1 MPTYTLLRSVWGLP
15 TVACRRLTPFPSET
29 RSTSAPEFF
38 LRKTKTS
45 IVALEIYFLVLY
57 LNLYEVVFYCMAIF
71 HLDFKIVKRSEGRS
85 SVAKAAYHA
94 RTRITDER
102 TGDTYDY
109 SRRTDLYG
117 HFILAPANA
126 PEYIV
131 KDSTALWN
139 EVERVERQQN
149 GQTARYFDV
158 AIPAELNNDDK
169 KRLVLEYCQ
178 KNFVDKGMIADIA
191 FHDLDSDNPHAHV
204 MLTLKTIGPE
214 GFGKKERSWNDRKMS
229 VLWRES
235 WASMANSYLAAA
247 GSSERI
253 DHRSL
258 QAQHEEALEKAAVA
272 LDNEEKAL
280 WLAKAA
286 ETNRPPMKRIHSAK
300 WRNKAAQEQ
309 RAAEQAVRD
318 AAKQEAVE
326 VYKTFSE
333 LDLEIVVDVRS
344 FTVAAL
350 AEPEQ
355 IVLPETHSGSS
366 TDENQRPVLVA
377 PAPHTRMRG
386 VKSYRDKTK
395 VSKVVAGKKPSVSIS
410 DSGTN
415 TILKTSSSQNQNR
428 ASRSAPERVKR
439 KQTTPRQDNIF
450 KRFTTLVIDF
460 FKEKFVWA
468 RSSRV
473 KHDPV
478 STEHDKRIT
487 ENFVFDEVLG
497 HHVSRAEYEKQ
508 AKFNSDTYKPT
519 PDEIRRFPS
528 RPKNGKPE
536 TTHDMDLTPSILEN
550 KKSNSP
556 QLRPSSYR
564 VNK

>member
-1 MPTYTLLRSVWGLP
+1 
-15 TVACRRLTPFPSET
+15 
-29 RSTSAPEFF
+29 
-38 LRKTKTS
+38 
-45 IVALEIYFLVLY
+45 
-57 LNLYEVVFYCMAIF
+57 MAIF

-126 PEYIV
+126 PQYIV

-169 KRLVLEYCQ
+169 KKLVLEYCQ

-235 WASMANSYLAAA
+235 WASMANSYLTAT
-247 GSSERI
+247 GSPERI

-258 QAQHEEALEKAAVA
+258 QAQHEEALSNATVA

-300 WRNKAAQEQ
+300 WRSKAAQKQ
-309 RAAEQAVRD
+309 RVAEQAIRD

-326 VYKTFSE
+326 VYKAFSE
-333 LDLEIVVDVRS
+333 LDLEIIVDVRS
-344 FTVAAL
+344 FTVAVL
-350 AEPEQ
+350 AEPEE
-355 IVLPETHSGSS
+355 IILPDAAKAEIQQPDRAAS
-366 TDENQRPVLVA
+366 EPYRRPA
-377 PAPHTRMRG
+377 
-386 VKSYRDKTK
+386 VKSYHDPNK
-395 VSKVVAGKKPSVSIS
+395 VSKVVMAGEETPILVAPKPNKS
-410 DSGTN
+410 TK
-415 TILKTSSSQNQNR
+415 LKIPFSQNTRAINR
-428 ASRSAPERVKR
+428 TPVKSKR
-439 KQTTPRQDNIF
+439 KQVKPRQSGLF
-450 KRFTTLVIDF
+450 KRFTTYIVDF

-468 RSSRV
+468 
-473 KHDPV
+473 KKKPAPV
-478 STEHDKRIT
+478 SVDIEHDKRIA
-487 ENFVFDEVLG
+487 EHYVFDEVQG
-497 HHVSRAEYEKQ
+497 IYVPRAEHERR
-508 AKFNSDTYKPT
+508 ARFNNDTYSPT
-519 PDEIRRFPS
+519 KEEIRRFPS
-528 RPKNGKPE
+528 RSVEPELPDSNLDYIPTLAADKKKPVPKLKPPGY
-536 TTHDMDLTPSILEN
+536 HND
-550 KKSNSP
+550 
-556 QLRPSSYR
+556 
-564 VNK
+564 

>member
-1 MPTYTLLRSVWGLP
+1 
-15 TVACRRLTPFPSET
+15 
-29 RSTSAPEFF
+29 
-38 LRKTKTS
+38 
-45 IVALEIYFLVLY
+45 
-57 LNLYEVVFYCMAIF
+57 MAIF

-126 PEYIV
+126 PEHIV

-139 EVERVERQQN
+139 EVERVERQNN
-149 GQTARYFDV
+149 GQTSRYFDV

-229 VLWRES
+229 IFWRES
-235 WASMANSYLAAA
+235 WASMANSFLAAA

-258 QAQHEEALEKAAVA
+258 QVQHEEALEKAAVA
-272 LDNEEKAL
+272 LDNEEQAL

-286 ETNRPPMKRIHSAK
+286 ETNRPAMKRIHSAK

-344 FTVAAL
+344 FTITHL
-350 AEPEQ
+350 AEPEE
-355 IVLPETHSGSS
+355 IVLPETRSSSS
-366 TDENQRPVLVA
+366 TNEEQNQEKRNLSEISSEKQRPLLVA
-377 PAPHTRMRG
+377 PAPDTRMRG

-410 DSGTN
+410 GSGTN
-415 TILKTSSSQNQNR
+415 TILKISSSQNPNR

-439 KQTTPRQDNIF
+439 KQAIPRQDNIF

-460 FKEKFVWA
+460 FKQKFVWA
-468 RSSRV
+468 KANKSQIDFISE
-473 KHDPV
+473 
-478 STEHDKRIT
+478 EHDKRIA
-487 ENFVFDEVLG
+487 ENFVFDKVLG

-519 PDEIRRFPS
+519 PDEINRFPS
-528 RPKNGKPE
+528 RQNSE
-536 TTHDMDLTPSILEN
+536 HNNANRDIVLNPSIHEN
-550 KKSNSP
+550 KKNNSP

>member
-1 MPTYTLLRSVWGLP
+1 
-15 TVACRRLTPFPSET
+15 
-29 RSTSAPEFF
+29 
-38 LRKTKTS
+38 
-45 IVALEIYFLVLY
+45 
-57 LNLYEVVFYCMAIF
+57 MAIF

-117 HFILAPANA
+117 HFILAPVNA
-126 PEYIV
+126 PQHIV
-131 KDSTALWN
+131 KDSTTLWN

-158 AIPAELNNDDK
+158 AIPAVLNNDDK

-286 ETNRPPMKRIHSAK
+286 ETNRPAMKRIHSAK
-300 WRNKAAQEQ
+300 WRSKAAQEQ
-309 RAAEQAVRD
+309 RAKEQAVRD

-344 FTVAAL
+344 FTITHL
-350 AEPEQ
+350 AEPEE
-355 IVLPETHSGSS
+355 IVLPETRSSSS
-366 TDENQRPVLVA
+366 TDEEQRPLQVA
-377 PAPHTRMRG
+377 PATHTRMRG

-395 VSKVVAGKKPSVSIS
+395 VSKVVAGIPPSISIS

-415 TILKTSSSQNQNR
+415 TILKTSTSQNPNR
-428 ASRSAPERVKR
+428 ASRSAPDRAR
-439 KQTTPRQDNIF
+439 KHKTTPRQDNIF

-460 FKEKFVWA
+460 FKQKFVWA
-468 RSSRV
+468 KV
-473 KHDPV
+473 NKTKDDIINE
-478 STEHDKRIT
+478 EHDKRIA
-487 ENFVFDEVLG
+487 ENYVFDEVLG
-497 HHVSRAEYEKQ
+497 HHVSRTEYEKQ

-519 PDEIRRFPS
+519 PDEISRFPS
-528 RPKNGKPE
+528 RPEKEQPE
-536 TTHDMDLTPSILEN
+536 SDHRMDLIPHAR
-550 KKSNSP
+550 KDKAP
-556 QLRPSSYR
+556 RMRPPGYR
-564 VNK
+564 K

>member
-1 MPTYTLLRSVWGLP
+1 
-15 TVACRRLTPFPSET
+15 
-29 RSTSAPEFF
+29 
-38 LRKTKTS
+38 
-45 IVALEIYFLVLY
+45 
-57 LNLYEVVFYCMAIF
+57 MAIF

-126 PEYIV
+126 PEHIV

-139 EVERVERQQN
+139 EVERVERQNN
-149 GQTARYFDV
+149 GQTSRYFDV

-235 WASMANSYLAAA
+235 WAAMANSYLAAA

-286 ETNRPPMKRIHSAK
+286 ETNRPAMKRIHSAK
-300 WRNKAAQEQ
+300 WRSKAAQEQ

-344 FTVAAL
+344 FTLSVL
-350 AEPEQ
+350 AEPEE
-355 IVLPETHSGSS
+355 IVLPETRSSSS
-366 TDENQRPVLVA
+366 TNEEQNQEKRNLSEISSEKQRPLLVA

-395 VSKVVAGKKPSVSIS
+395 VSKVVAGIPPSISIS

-415 TILKTSSSQNQNR
+415 
-428 ASRSAPERVKR
+428 
-439 KQTTPRQDNIF
+439 
-450 KRFTTLVIDF
+450 
-460 FKEKFVWA
+460 
-468 RSSRV
+468 
-473 KHDPV
+473 
-478 STEHDKRIT
+478 
-487 ENFVFDEVLG
+487 
-497 HHVSRAEYEKQ
+497 
-508 AKFNSDTYKPT
+508 
-519 PDEIRRFPS
+519 
-528 RPKNGKPE
+528 
-536 TTHDMDLTPSILEN
+536 DLT
-550 KKSNSP
+550 
-556 QLRPSSYR
+556 QQ
-564 VNK
+564 

>member
-1 MPTYTLLRSVWGLP
+1 RAYCLKTQPATGETYPKSDL
-15 TVACRRLTPFPSET
+15 F
-29 RSTSAPEFF
+29 
-38 LRKTKTS
+38 
-45 IVALEIYFLVLY
+45 
-57 LNLYEVVFYCMAIF
+57 N
-71 HLDFKIVKRSEGRS
+71 
-85 SVAKAAYHA
+85 KA
-94 RTRITDER
+94 
-102 TGDTYDY
+102 
-109 SRRTDLYG
+109 
-117 HFILAPANA
+117 
-126 PEYIV
+126 
-131 KDSTALWN
+131 
-139 EVERVERQQN
+139 
-149 GQTARYFDV
+149 
-158 AIPAELNNDDK
+158 
-169 KRLVLEYCQ
+169 YCQ

-235 WASMANSYLAAA
+235 WSAMANSYLAAA

-286 ETNRPPMKRIHSAK
+286 ETNRPAMKRIHSAK
-300 WRNKAAQEQ
+300 WRSKAAQEQ
-309 RAAEQAVRD
+309 RAKEQAVRD

-333 LDLEIVVDVRS
+333 LDLEIIVDVRS
-344 FTVAAL
+344 FTVAVL
-350 AEPEQ
+350 AESEE

-410 DSGTN
+410 DSGSN
-415 TILKTSSSQNQNR
+415 TILQTSSSQNPNR

-439 KQTTPRQDNIF
+439 KQTIPRQDNVF
-450 KRFTTLVIDF
+450 KRFTALLVDF
-460 FKEKFVWA
+460 IRGKFIWA
-468 RSSRV
+468 KTGKTKVDIISE
-473 KHDPV
+473 
-478 STEHDKRIT
+478 EHDKRIA
-487 ENFVFDEVLG
+487 ENYVFDEVLG
-497 HHVSRAEYEKQ
+497 RHVSRNEYEQ
-508 AKFNSDTYKPT
+508 RDKFNNDEKQHQTETCVLKPT
-519 PDEIRRFPS
+519 GKEISRFPS
-528 RPKNGKPE
+528 RV
-536 TTHDMDLTPSILEN
+536 
-550 KKSNSP
+550 KKSEQHNNEPEYRPTLSSGKRSGP
-556 QLRPSSYR
+556 KLRPPGFPL
-564 VNK
+564 K

>member
-1 MPTYTLLRSVWGLP
+1 
-15 TVACRRLTPFPSET
+15 
-29 RSTSAPEFF
+29 
-38 LRKTKTS
+38 
-45 IVALEIYFLVLY
+45 
-57 LNLYEVVFYCMAIF
+57 MAIF

-235 WASMANSYLAAA
+235 WASMANSYLEAA

-258 QAQHEEALEKAAVA
+258 QAQHEEALEKAAAA
-272 LDNEEKAL
+272 LDNEEQAL

-286 ETNRPPMKRIHSAK
+286 ETNRPAMKRIHSAK
-300 WRNKAAQEQ
+300 WRSKAAQEQ

-344 FTVAAL
+344 FTITHL
-350 AEPEQ
+350 AEPEE
-355 IVLPETHSGSS
+355 IVLPETRSGSS
-366 TDENQRPVLVA
+366 ASVPQRPVLVA

-386 VKSYRDKTK
+386 VKSYRDKSK

-410 DSGTN
+410 DYETN
-415 TILKTSSSQNQNR
+415 TILKTSSSQNPNR

-460 FKEKFVWA
+460 FKQKFVWA
-468 RSSRV
+468 KTDKIKVDIISE
-473 KHDPV
+473 
-478 STEHDKRIT
+478 EHDKRIA
-487 ENFVFDEVLG
+487 ENYVFDEVLG
-497 HHVSRAEYEKQ
+497 RHVSRNEYEQ
-508 AKFNSDTYKPT
+508 RAKFNNDEKQKQTEICATKPAAG
-519 PDEIRRFPS
+519 EIYRFPS
-528 RPKNGKPE
+528 RV
-536 TTHDMDLTPSILEN
+536 
-550 KKSNSP
+550 KKSEQPSNTPDYIPTLSSGKRNGP
-556 QLRPSSYR
+556 KLRPPGFPQ
-564 VNK
+564 K

>member
-1 MPTYTLLRSVWGLP
+1 
-15 TVACRRLTPFPSET
+15 
-29 RSTSAPEFF
+29 
-38 LRKTKTS
+38 
-45 IVALEIYFLVLY
+45 
-57 LNLYEVVFYCMAIF
+57 MAIF

-117 HFILAPANA
+117 HFILAPVNA
-126 PEYIV
+126 PEHIV

-139 EVERVERQQN
+139 EVERVERQHN
-149 GQTARYFDV
+149 GQTSRYFDV
-158 AIPAELNNDDK
+158 AIPAELTNDDK
-169 KRLVLEYCQ
+169 KKLVLEYCQ
-178 KNFVDKGMIADIA
+178 KNFVEKGMIADIA

-229 VLWRES
+229 IFWRES
-235 WASMANSYLAAA
+235 WASMANRYLAAS

-258 QAQHEEALEKAAVA
+258 QAQNEEALSNAAIA

-286 ETNRPPMKRIHSAK
+286 ATNRPAMKRIHSGK
-300 WRNKAAQEQ
+300 WRTKAAQEQ
-309 RAAEQAVRD
+309 RAREQAVRD

-344 FTVAAL
+344 FTITHL
-350 AEPEQ
+350 AEPEVIILVDTLSNTANSREAITTQ
-355 IVLPETHSGSS
+355 SAPVS
-366 TDENQRPVLVA
+366 QRR
-377 PAPHTRMRG
+377 PA
-386 VKSYRDKTK
+386 VKSYRNPDK
-395 VSKVVAGKKPSVSIS
+395 VSQVNRDPKPLLVIPPSPS
-410 DSGTN
+410 TK
-415 TILKTSSSQNQNR
+415 LKTPYSPTTGAIKRAPVKSKRNQDK
-428 ASRSAPERVKR
+428 P
-439 KQTTPRQDNIF
+439 PQDGIF
-450 KRFTTLVIDF
+450 KRFTTYIVDF

-468 RSSRV
+468 KKKPV
-473 KHDPV
+473 PV
-478 STEHDKRIT
+478 SADAEHDKRIA
-487 ENFVFDEVLG
+487 ENYVFDDVLDIY
-497 HHVSRAEYEKQ
+497 VARAEHEKR
-508 AKFNSDTYKPT
+508 AKFNSDTYTPT

-528 RPKNGKPE
+528 RPKSVQPKIDRQME
-536 TTHDMDLTPSILEN
+536 LTSSQPPSM
-550 KKSNSP
+550 KS
-556 QLRPSSYR
+556 SSYYPPLKPSGFDK
-564 VNK
+564 NK

>member
-1 MPTYTLLRSVWGLP
+1 
-15 TVACRRLTPFPSET
+15 
-29 RSTSAPEFF
+29 
-38 LRKTKTS
+38 
-45 IVALEIYFLVLY
+45 
-57 LNLYEVVFYCMAIF
+57 MAIF

-126 PEYIV
+126 PEHIV

-139 EVERVERQQN
+139 EVEKVERQNN

-158 AIPAELNNDDK
+158 SIPTELNNDEK
-169 KRLVLEYCQ
+169 KKLVLEYCQ

-247 GSSERI
+247 GSPERI

-258 QAQHEEALEKAAVA
+258 QAQHEEALEKAAAA
-272 LDNEEKAL
+272 LDNKEQAL

-286 ETNRPPMKRIHSAK
+286 ETNRPAMKRIHSAK
-300 WRNKAAQEQ
+300 WRSKAAQEQ

-344 FTVAAL
+344 FTITHL
-350 AEPEQ
+350 AEPEE
-355 IVLPETHSGSS
+355 IVLPETRSSSS
-366 TDENQRPVLVA
+366 TNDEQRPLLVA

-386 VKSYRDKTK
+386 VKSYRDKSK
-395 VSKVVAGKKPSVSIS
+395 VSKVVACIPPSISIS

-415 TILKTSSSQNQNR
+415 TILKTSTSQNPNR
-428 ASRSAPERVKR
+428 ASRSAPDRAR
-439 KQTTPRQDNIF
+439 KHKTTPRQDNIF

-460 FKEKFVWA
+460 FKQKFVWA
-468 RSSRV
+468 KANKSQNDLISE
-473 KHDPV
+473 
-478 STEHDKRIT
+478 EHDKRIA
-487 ENFVFDEVLG
+487 ENYVFDEVLG
-497 HHVSRAEYEKQ
+497 RHVLRPEYEKR
-508 AKFNSDTYKPT
+508 AKFNQDDYKPT
-519 PDEIRRFPS
+519 TDEITRFPS
-528 RPKNGKPE
+528 RLKQDQAEHNQSE
-536 TTHDMDLTPSILEN
+536 NLTPSVPLEQMG
-550 KKSNSP
+550 KDSYPKFRP
-556 QLRPSSYR
+556 PGLRSRDS
-564 VNK
+564 

>member
-1 MPTYTLLRSVWGLP
+1 
-15 TVACRRLTPFPSET
+15 
-29 RSTSAPEFF
+29 
-38 LRKTKTS
+38 
-45 IVALEIYFLVLY
+45 
-57 LNLYEVVFYCMAIF
+57 MAIF

-94 RTRITDER
+94 RCRITDER

-117 HFILAPANA
+117 HFILAPVNA
-126 PEYIV
+126 PQHIV

-139 EVERVERQQN
+139 EVERVERQNN

-169 KRLVLEYCQ
+169 KKLVLEYCQ
-178 KNFVDKGMIADIA
+178 KNFVEKGMIADIA

-204 MLTLKTIGPE
+204 MLTLKTIDQN
-214 GFGKKERSWNDRKMS
+214 GFGKKNRDWNDKKLS
-229 VLWRES
+229 VVWRES

-258 QAQHEEALEKAAVA
+258 QAQHEEALSNAAVA

-286 ETNRPPMKRIHSAK
+286 ETNRPAMKRIHSAK
-300 WRNKAAQEQ
+300 WRSKAAQEH

-344 FTVAAL
+344 FTITHL

-377 PAPHTRMRG
+377 PAPHTRVRG

-395 VSKVVAGKKPSVSIS
+395 VSKVVAGKKPSVNIS

-415 TILKTSSSQNQNR
+415 TILKTSLFQNPNR
-428 ASRSAPERVKR
+428 ASRSAPKRLKR
-439 KQTTPRQDNIF
+439 KQATPRQDNVF
-450 KRFTTLVIDF
+450 KRFTALLVDF
-460 FKEKFVWA
+460 VRNKLIWA
-468 RSSRV
+468 KTNKTKLDSISE
-473 KHDPV
+473 
-478 STEHDKRIT
+478 EHDKRIA
-487 ENFVFDEVLG
+487 ENYVFDEVLG
-497 HHVSRAEYEKQ
+497 HPVPRAEYEKR
-508 AKFNSDTYKPT
+508 AKFNQDDYKPT
-519 PDEIRRFPS
+519 PDEISRFPS
-528 RPKNGKPE
+528 RRNQE
-536 TTHDMDLTPSILEN
+536 LQQVNNNMDLTSSLPQTMKNNSTQLNPS
-550 KKSNSP
+550 
-556 QLRPSSYR
+556 RWR
-564 VNK
+564 DRT

>member
-1 MPTYTLLRSVWGLP
+1 
-15 TVACRRLTPFPSET
+15 
-29 RSTSAPEFF
+29 
-38 LRKTKTS
+38 
-45 IVALEIYFLVLY
+45 
-57 LNLYEVVFYCMAIF
+57 MAIF
-71 HLDFKIVKRSEGRS
+71 HLDFKIVKRSEGKS

-126 PEYIV
+126 PEHIV

-139 EVERVERQQN
+139 EVEKVERQNN
-149 GQTARYFDV
+149 GQTSRYFDV

-258 QAQHEEALEKAAVA
+258 QVQHEEALEKAAVS

-286 ETNRPPMKRIHSAK
+286 ETNRPAMKRIHSAK
-300 WRNKAAQEQ
+300 WRSKAAQEQ
-309 RAAEQAVRD
+309 RAAEHAVRD

-344 FTVAAL
+344 FTITHL

-377 PAPHTRMRG
+377 PAPHIRMRG

-410 DSGTN
+410 GSGTN
-415 TILKTSSSQNQNR
+415 TILKTSTSQNPNR
-428 ASRSAPERVKR
+428 ASRSAPDRAR
-439 KQTTPRQDNIF
+439 KHKTTPRQDNIF

-460 FKEKFVWA
+460 FKQKFVWA
-468 RSSRV
+468 KV
-473 KHDPV
+473 NKTKVDIINE
-478 STEHDKRIT
+478 EHDKRIA
-487 ENFVFDEVLG
+487 ENYVFDEVLG
-497 HHVSRAEYEKQ
+497 RHISRTEYEKK
-508 AKFNSDTYKPT
+508 AKFNQDDYKPT

-528 RPKNGKPE
+528 RLKQDQAEHNQSE
-536 TTHDMDLTPSILEN
+536 NLTPSVPLEQMG
-550 KKSNSP
+550 KDSYPKFRP
-556 QLRPSSYR
+556 PGLRSRDS
-564 VNK
+564 

>member
-1 MPTYTLLRSVWGLP
+1 
-15 TVACRRLTPFPSET
+15 
-29 RSTSAPEFF
+29 
-38 LRKTKTS
+38 
-45 IVALEIYFLVLY
+45 
-57 LNLYEVVFYCMAIF
+57 MAIF

-117 HFILAPANA
+117 HFILAPVNA
-126 PEYIV
+126 PQHIV

-158 AIPAELNNDDK
+158 SIPTELNNDEK
-169 KRLVLEYCQ
+169 KKLVLEYCQ

-258 QAQHEEALEKAAVA
+258 LAQHEEALEKAAVA

-280 WLAKAA
+280 WLAKAT

-300 WRNKAAQEQ
+300 WRSKAAQEQ
-309 RAAEQAVRD
+309 RATEQAVRD
-318 AAKQEAVE
+318 AAKKEAVE

-344 FTVAAL
+344 FTITHL

-355 IVLPETHSGSS
+355 LVLPKTHSGSS
-366 TDENQRPVLVA
+366 TDEHQRPVLVA
-377 PAPHTRMRG
+377 PAPHTRMHG

-395 VSKVVAGKKPSVSIS
+395 VSKVIAGIQPSNSVS

-415 TILKTSSSQNQNR
+415 TTLKTSSSKIKNR
-428 ASRSAPERVKR
+428 ASRSAPNRAR
-439 KQTTPRQDNIF
+439 KHKTTPRQDNIF

-460 FKEKFVWA
+460 FKQKFVWA
-468 RSSRV
+468 KANKSQIDLISE
-473 KHDPV
+473 
-478 STEHDKRIT
+478 EHDKRIA
-487 ENFVFDEVLG
+487 ENYVFDEVLG
-497 HHVSRAEYEKQ
+497 HPVPRAEYEKR
-508 AKFNSDTYKPT
+508 AKFNQDDYKPT
-519 PDEIRRFPS
+519 PDEISRFPS
-528 RPKNGKPE
+528 RRKEDRYIVDNSMDYLHPLLLKHTKKNSRP
-536 TTHDMDLTPSILEN
+536 I
-550 KKSNSP
+550 
-556 QLRPSSYR
+556 LRPPKHHGEK
-564 VNK
+564 V

>member
-1 MPTYTLLRSVWGLP
+1 
-15 TVACRRLTPFPSET
+15 
-29 RSTSAPEFF
+29 
-38 LRKTKTS
+38 
-45 IVALEIYFLVLY
+45 
-57 LNLYEVVFYCMAIF
+57 MAIF

-94 RTRITDER
+94 RCRITDER

-109 SRRTDLYG
+109 SRRTDLCG
-117 HFILAPANA
+117 HFILAPVNA
-126 PEYIV
+126 PEHIV

-139 EVERVERQQN
+139 EVESVERQNN

-158 AIPAELNNDDK
+158 AIPAELNNNHK
-169 KRLVLEYCQ
+169 KKLVLEYCQ

-258 QAQHEEALEKAAVA
+258 QSQHEEALEKAAVA

-300 WRNKAAQEQ
+300 WRSKAAQEQ

-344 FTVAAL
+344 FTVAVL

-366 TDENQRPVLVA
+366 TDENQRSVLVA

-395 VSKVVAGKKPSVSIS
+395 VSKVGAGKKPSVSIS

-415 TILKTSSSQNQNR
+415 TILQTSISQNPNR

-439 KQTTPRQDNIF
+439 KQAIPQDNIF
-450 KRFTTLVIDF
+450 KRFTILVIDF
-460 FKEKFVWA
+460 FKQKFVWA
-468 RSSRV
+468 KANKSQIDLISE
-473 KHDPV
+473 
-478 STEHDKRIT
+478 EHDKRIA
-487 ENFVFDEVLG
+487 ENYVFDEVLG
-497 HHVSRAEYEKQ
+497 RHISRTEYEKK
-508 AKFNSDTYKPT
+508 AKFNQDDYNPT
-519 PDEIRRFPS
+519 PGEISRFPS
-528 RPKNGKPE
+528 RPKKELPE
-536 TTHDMDLTPSILEN
+536 RDNTLDLTPSTYSEHYVKTSTPRL
-550 KKSNSP
+550 KPKD
-556 QLRPSSYR
+556 YR
-564 VNK
+564 CN

>member
-1 MPTYTLLRSVWGLP
+1 
-15 TVACRRLTPFPSET
+15 
-29 RSTSAPEFF
+29 
-38 LRKTKTS
+38 
-45 IVALEIYFLVLY
+45 
-57 LNLYEVVFYCMAIF
+57 MAIF

-126 PEYIV
+126 PEHIV

-139 EVERVERQQN
+139 EVEKVERQNN
-149 GQTARYFDV
+149 GQTSRYFDV

-214 GFGKKERSWNDRKMS
+214 GFVKKERSWNDRKMS

-258 QAQHEEALEKAAVA
+258 QVQHEEALEKAAVA
-272 LDNEEKAL
+272 LDNEEQAL

-286 ETNRPPMKRIHSAK
+286 ETNRPAMKRIHSAK
-300 WRNKAAQEQ
+300 WRSKAAQEQ

-344 FTVAAL
+344 FTITHL
-350 AEPEQ
+350 AEPEE

-415 TILKTSSSQNQNR
+415 TILKTSTSQNPNR
-428 ASRSAPERVKR
+428 ASRSAPDRAR
-439 KQTTPRQDNIF
+439 KHKTTPRQDNIF

-460 FKEKFVWA
+460 FKQKFVWA
-468 RSSRV
+468 KANKSQNDLISE
-473 KHDPV
+473 
-478 STEHDKRIT
+478 EHDKRIA
-487 ENFVFDEVLG
+487 ENYVFDEVLG
-497 HHVSRAEYEKQ
+497 RHVLRPEYEKR
-508 AKFNSDTYKPT
+508 AKFNQDDYKPT
-519 PDEIRRFPS
+519 TDEITRFPS
-528 RPKNGKPE
+528 RLKQDQAEHNQSE
-536 TTHDMDLTPSILEN
+536 NLTPSVPLEQMG
-550 KKSNSP
+550 KDSYPKFRP
-556 QLRPSSYR
+556 PGLRSRDS
-564 VNK
+564 

>member
-1 MPTYTLLRSVWGLP
+1 
-15 TVACRRLTPFPSET
+15 
-29 RSTSAPEFF
+29 
-38 LRKTKTS
+38 
-45 IVALEIYFLVLY
+45 
-57 LNLYEVVFYCMAIF
+57 MAIF
-71 HLDFKIVKRSEGRS
+71 HLDFKIVKRSEGKS

-117 HFILAPANA
+117 HVILAPVNA
-126 PEYIV
+126 PQYIV
-131 KDSTALWN
+131 KNSTALWN

-158 AIPAELNNDDK
+158 AIPTELNNDDK
-169 KRLVLEYCQ
+169 KKLVLEYCQ

-214 GFGKKERSWNDRKMS
+214 GFSKKERSWNDRKMS

-235 WASMANSYLAAA
+235 WASMANSYLKAA

-280 WLAKAA
+280 WLAKAT
-286 ETNRPPMKRIHSAK
+286 ETNRPAMKRIHSAK
-300 WRNKAAQEQ
+300 WRSKAAQEQ
-309 RAAEQAVRD
+309 RATEQAVRD

-344 FTVAAL
+344 FTITHL
-350 AEPEQ
+350 AEPEE
-355 IVLPETHSGSS
+355 IVLPKIRSGSS
-366 TDENQRPVLVA
+366 ASEQQRPVLVA

-386 VKSYRDKTK
+386 VKSYRDKSK
-395 VSKVVAGKKPSVSIS
+395 VSKVVAGKKPSASIS
-410 DSGTN
+410 DSGIN
-415 TILKTSSSQNQNR
+415 TILKTSSSKNQNR
-428 ASRSAPERVKR
+428 ASRSAPDRVSR
-439 KQTTPRQDNIF
+439 KKAKPSQDNIF
-450 KRFTTLVIDF
+450 KRFTALLVDFIRDKFIWAKTDKTKIDIIS
-460 FKEKFVWA
+460 E
-468 RSSRV
+468 
-473 KHDPV
+473 
-478 STEHDKRIT
+478 EHDKRIAK
-487 ENFVFDEVLG
+487 NYIYDEVLG
-497 HHVSRAEYEKQ
+497 YPVLRTEYEKR
-508 AKFNSDTYKPT
+508 AKFNQDDYKPT
-519 PDEIRRFPS
+519 PDEISRFPS
-528 RPKNGKPE
+528 RPKNELPE
-536 TTHDMDLTPSILEN
+536 HDHGMVLTPAA
-550 KKSNSP
+550 P
-556 QLRPSSYR
+556 QKHSKYGASRLRPPGGSNN
-564 VNK
+564 V

>member
-1 MPTYTLLRSVWGLP
+1 
-15 TVACRRLTPFPSET
+15 
-29 RSTSAPEFF
+29 
-38 LRKTKTS
+38 
-45 IVALEIYFLVLY
+45 
-57 LNLYEVVFYCMAIF
+57 MAIF

-126 PEYIV
+126 PEHIV

-139 EVERVERQQN
+139 EVEKVERQNN

-158 AIPAELNNDDK
+158 SIPTELNNDEK
-169 KRLVLEYCQ
+169 KKLVLEYCQ

-247 GSSERI
+247 GSPERI

-258 QAQHEEALEKAAVA
+258 QAQHEEALEKAAAA
-272 LDNEEKAL
+272 LDNEEQAL

-300 WRNKAAQEQ
+300 WRSKAAQEQ

-344 FTVAAL
+344 FTITHL
-350 AEPEQ
+350 AEPEE
-355 IVLPETHSGSS
+355 IVLPETRSSSS
-366 TDENQRPVLVA
+366 TNDEQRPLLVA

-386 VKSYRDKTK
+386 VKSYRDKSK

-410 DSGTN
+410 DYETN
-415 TILKTSSSQNQNR
+415 TILKTSTSQNPNR
-428 ASRSAPERVKR
+428 ASRSAPDRAR
-439 KQTTPRQDNIF
+439 KHKTTPRQDNIF

-497 HHVSRAEYEKQ
+497 RHVLRPEYEKR
-508 AKFNSDTYKPT
+508 AKFNQDDYKPT
-519 PDEIRRFPS
+519 TDEITRFPS
-528 RPKNGKPE
+528 RPKHELPE
-536 TTHDMDLTPSILEN
+536 NDHSKDLTPSMPSLQARRSN
-550 KKSNSP
+550 VSKSKP
-556 QLRPSSYR
+556 PGYW
-564 VNK
+564 K

>member
-1 MPTYTLLRSVWGLP
+1 
-15 TVACRRLTPFPSET
+15 
-29 RSTSAPEFF
+29 
-38 LRKTKTS
+38 
-45 IVALEIYFLVLY
+45 
-57 LNLYEVVFYCMAIF
+57 MAIF
-71 HLDFKIVKRSEGRS
+71 HLDFKIVKRSEGKS

-117 HFILAPANA
+117 HFILAPVNA
-126 PEYIV
+126 PQHIV

-158 AIPAELNNDDK
+158 SIPTELNNDDK
-169 KRLVLEYCQ
+169 KKLVLEYCQ

-300 WRNKAAQEQ
+300 WRSKAAQEQ

-318 AAKQEAVE
+318 ATKQEAVE

-333 LDLEIVVDVRS
+333 LDLEIVVDIRS
-344 FTVAAL
+344 FTITHL
-350 AEPEQ
+350 AEPED
-355 IVLPETHSGSS
+355 IVLAKTRSDSS
-366 TDENQRPVLVA
+366 TKETQRPVLVV
-377 PAPHTRMRG
+377 PAPNTRMRG
-386 VKSYRDKTK
+386 VKFYRVKSYRDKSK

-410 DSGTN
+410 DSGKN
-415 TILKTSSSQNQNR
+415 TILKTSSSQALNR

-439 KQTTPRQDNIF
+439 KQAIPRQDNIF

-460 FKEKFVWA
+460 FKQKFVWA
-468 RSSRV
+468 KANKSQNDLISE
-473 KHDPV
+473 
-478 STEHDKRIT
+478 EHDKRIA
-487 ENFVFDEVLG
+487 ENYVFDEVLG
-497 HHVSRAEYEKQ
+497 RHVSRNEYEQ
-508 AKFNSDTYKPT
+508 RAKFNNDEKQKQTEICATKPAAG
-519 PDEIRRFPS
+519 EIYRFPS
-528 RPKNGKPE
+528 RV
-536 TTHDMDLTPSILEN
+536 
-550 KKSNSP
+550 KKSEQPSNTPDYIPTLSSGKRNGTK
-556 QLRPSSYR
+556 LRPPGFPP
-564 VNK
+564 K

>member
-1 MPTYTLLRSVWGLP
+1 
-15 TVACRRLTPFPSET
+15 
-29 RSTSAPEFF
+29 
-38 LRKTKTS
+38 
-45 IVALEIYFLVLY
+45 
-57 LNLYEVVFYCMAIF
+57 MAIF
-71 HLDFKIVKRSEGRS
+71 HLDFKIVKRSEGKS

-117 HFILAPANA
+117 HFILAPVNA
-126 PEYIV
+126 PEHIV

-158 AIPAELNNDDK
+158 SIPTELNNDEK
-169 KRLVLEYCQ
+169 KKLVLEYCQ

-235 WASMANSYLAAA
+235 WASMANSYLEAA

-272 LDNEEKAL
+272 LDNEEKAI

-309 RAAEQAVRD
+309 RTAEQAVRD

-344 FTVAAL
+344 FTVAVL

-366 TDENQRPVLVA
+366 IHETQRPVLVA
-377 PAPHTRMRG
+377 AVPHTRVRC

-415 TILKTSSSQNQNR
+415 TILKTSPSQNQNS

-439 KQTTPRQDNIF
+439 KQAIPRKDNIF
-450 KRFTTLVIDF
+450 KRFTALLVDF
-460 FKEKFVWA
+460 IRGKFIWA
-468 RSSRV
+468 KTGETKVDIISE
-473 KHDPV
+473 
-478 STEHDKRIT
+478 EHDKRIA
-487 ENFVFDEVLG
+487 ENYVFDEVLG
-497 HHVSRAEYEKQ
+497 RHVLRPEYEKR
-508 AKFNSDTYKPT
+508 AKFNQDDYKPT
-519 PDEIRRFPS
+519 TDEITRFPS
-528 RPKNGKPE
+528 RPKTGLPE
-536 TTHDMDLTPSILEN
+536 RDHSMDLTPPTLPEQAKRSRY
-550 KKSNSP
+550 P
-556 QLRPSSYR
+556 QLKPPRNR
-564 VNK
+564 DR

>member
-1 MPTYTLLRSVWGLP
+1 
-15 TVACRRLTPFPSET
+15 
-29 RSTSAPEFF
+29 
-38 LRKTKTS
+38 
-45 IVALEIYFLVLY
+45 
-57 LNLYEVVFYCMAIF
+57 MAIF

-126 PEYIV
+126 PEHIV

-139 EVERVERQQN
+139 EVERVERQNN
-149 GQTARYFDV
+149 GQTSRYFDV

-229 VLWRES
+229 IFWRES
-235 WASMANSYLAAA
+235 WASMANSFLAAA

-344 FTVAAL
+344 FTITHL
-350 AEPEQ
+350 AEPEE
-355 IVLPETHSGSS
+355 IVLPKTRSGSS
-366 TDENQRPVLVA
+366 ASEQQRPVLVA

-428 ASRSAPERVKR
+428 ASRSAPDRAR
-439 KQTTPRQDNIF
+439 KHKTTPRQDNIF

-478 STEHDKRIT
+478 SEEHDKRIA
-487 ENFVFDEVLG
+487 ENYVFDEVLG
-497 HHVSRAEYEKQ
+497 HPVPRAEYEKR
-508 AKFNSDTYKPT
+508 AKFNQDDYKPT
-519 PDEIRRFPS
+519 PDEISRFPS
-528 RPKNGKPE
+528 RPKNEQPE
-536 TTHDMDLTPSILEN
+536 SDHRMDLIPHAS
-550 KKSNSP
+550 KDKAP
-556 QLRPSSYR
+556 RMRPPR
-564 VNK
+564 

>member
-1 MPTYTLLRSVWGLP
+1 
-15 TVACRRLTPFPSET
+15 
-29 RSTSAPEFF
+29 
-38 LRKTKTS
+38 
-45 IVALEIYFLVLY
+45 
-57 LNLYEVVFYCMAIF
+57 MAIF

-117 HFILAPANA
+117 HVILAPVNA
-126 PEYIV
+126 PQYIV
-131 KDSTALWN
+131 KNSTALWN

-158 AIPAELNNDDK
+158 AIPTELNNDDK
-169 KRLVLEYCQ
+169 KKLVLEYCQ
-178 KNFVDKGMIADIA
+178 KNFVEKGMIADIA

-235 WASMANSYLAAA
+235 WSAMANSYLAAA

-280 WLAKAA
+280 WLAKAT
-286 ETNRPPMKRIHSAK
+286 ETNRPAMKRIHSAK
-300 WRNKAAQEQ
+300 WRSKAAQEQ
-309 RAAEQAVRD
+309 RATEQAVRD

-326 VYKTFSE
+326 VYKTFRE
-333 LDLEIVVDVRS
+333 LDLGIIVDVRS
-344 FTVAAL
+344 FTVAVL
-350 AEPEQ
+350 AEPEE
-355 IVLPETHSGSS
+355 IVLPETRSGSS

-415 TILKTSSSQNQNR
+415 TILKTSISQNPNR
-428 ASRSAPERVKR
+428 ASRSAPDHINR
-439 KQTTPRQDNIF
+439 KTATPRQDNIF

-460 FKEKFVWA
+460 FKQKFVWA
-468 RSSRV
+468 KANKSHIDLISE
-473 KHDPV
+473 
-478 STEHDKRIT
+478 EHDKRIA
-487 ENFVFDEVLG
+487 ENYVFDEVLG
-497 HHVSRAEYEKQ
+497 RHISRIEYEQK
-508 AKFNSDTYKPT
+508 AKFNQDDYIPT
-519 PDEIRRFPS
+519 PDETSRFPS
-528 RPKNGKPE
+528 HPKKELPE
-536 TTHDMDLTPSILEN
+536 SDHSLDLTPPVPSRPPEH
-550 KKSNSP
+550 SSSRP
-556 QLRPSSYR
+556 PRLRPSSYR
-564 VNK
+564 SKN

>member
-1 MPTYTLLRSVWGLP
+1 
-15 TVACRRLTPFPSET
+15 
-29 RSTSAPEFF
+29 
-38 LRKTKTS
+38 
-45 IVALEIYFLVLY
+45 
-57 LNLYEVVFYCMAIF
+57 MAIF

-126 PEYIV
+126 PARIV

-139 EVERVERQQN
+139 EVERVERQNN
-149 GQTARYFDV
+149 GQTSRYFDV
-158 AIPAELNNDDK
+158 AIPAELNNEDK
-169 KRLVLEYCQ
+169 KKLVLEYCQ

-247 GSSERI
+247 GSPERI

-258 QAQHEEALEKAAVA
+258 QAQHEEALEKAAAA
-272 LDNEEKAL
+272 LDNEEQAL

-300 WRNKAAQEQ
+300 WRSKAAQEQ

-344 FTVAAL
+344 FTITHL
-350 AEPEQ
+350 AEPEE
-355 IVLPETHSGSS
+355 IVLPETRSSSS
-366 TDENQRPVLVA
+366 TNDEQRPLLVA

-386 VKSYRDKTK
+386 VKSYRDKSK
-395 VSKVVAGKKPSVSIS
+395 VSKVVAGKKPSVSE
-410 DSGTN
+410 TN
-415 TILKTSSSQNQNR
+415 TILKTSTSQNPNR
-428 ASRSAPERVKR
+428 ASRSAPDRAR
-439 KQTTPRQDNIF
+439 KHKTTPRQDNIF

-460 FKEKFVWA
+460 FKQKFVWA
-468 RSSRV
+468 KANKSQNDLISE
-473 KHDPV
+473 
-478 STEHDKRIT
+478 EHDKRIA
-487 ENFVFDEVLG
+487 ENYVFDEVLG
-497 HHVSRAEYEKQ
+497 RHVLRPEYEKR
-508 AKFNSDTYKPT
+508 AKFNQDDYKPT
-519 PDEIRRFPS
+519 TDEITRFPS
-528 RPKNGKPE
+528 RLKQDQAEHNQSE
-536 TTHDMDLTPSILEN
+536 NLTPSVPLEQMG
-550 KKSNSP
+550 KDSYPKFRP
-556 QLRPSSYR
+556 PGLRSRDS
-564 VNK
+564 

>member
-1 MPTYTLLRSVWGLP
+1 
-15 TVACRRLTPFPSET
+15 
-29 RSTSAPEFF
+29 
-38 LRKTKTS
+38 
-45 IVALEIYFLVLY
+45 
-57 LNLYEVVFYCMAIF
+57 MAIF

-94 RTRITDER
+94 RCRITDER

-126 PEYIV
+126 PAHII

-139 EVERVERQQN
+139 EVESVERQHN
-149 GQTARYFDV
+149 GQTSRYFDV
-158 AIPAELNNDDK
+158 SIPAELNNDEK
-169 KRLVLEYCQ
+169 KKLVLEYCQ
-178 KNFVDKGMIADIA
+178 KNFVEKGMIADIA

-235 WASMANSYLAAA
+235 WASMANRYLESA

-258 QAQHEEALEKAAVA
+258 QTQHEEALEKAAVA

-286 ETNRPPMKRIHSAK
+286 ETNRPAMKRIHSAK
-300 WRNKAAQEQ
+300 WRSKAAQEQ

-318 AAKQEAVE
+318 EAKQEAVE
-326 VYKTFSE
+326 VYKTFRE

-344 FTVAAL
+344 FTVAVL
-350 AEPEQ
+350 AGPEE
-355 IVLPETHSGSS
+355 IVLPETHSSSS
-366 TDENQRPVLVA
+366 TNETQRPVLVA

-386 VKSYRDKTK
+386 VKSYRDKSK

-410 DSGTN
+410 DFETD
-415 TILKTSSSQNQNR
+415 TILKTSTSQKPNR
-428 ASRSAPERVKR
+428 ASRSAPEYVKR
-439 KQTTPRQDNIF
+439 KQAIPRQDNIF
-450 KRFTTLVIDF
+450 KRLTTLVIDY
-460 FKEKFVWA
+460 FKQKFVWA
-468 RSSRV
+468 KANKSQIDLISE
-473 KHDPV
+473 
-478 STEHDKRIT
+478 EHDKRIA
-487 ENFVFDEVLG
+487 ENYVFDEVLG
-497 HHVSRAEYEKQ
+497 RHISRTEYEKK
-508 AKFNSDTYKPT
+508 AKFNQDDYKPT
-519 PDEIRRFPS
+519 PNEISRFPS
-528 RPKNGKPE
+528 RPKNDIPE
-536 TTHDMDLTPSILEN
+536 HDNSLGLTQSILSRKDNTLKLKPPGHRE
-550 KKSNSP
+550 
-556 QLRPSSYR
+556 
-564 VNK
+564 